1 MSKGVTLIAPHCV
14 AITLWRG
21 AGKSR
26 VREEKHVNEKRGL
39 ESTEKGDP
47 EGTEKGDPEEPRRAS
62 LWSCR
67 SPYVAAARPSHDRQR
82 S

>member
-1 MSKGVTLIAPHCV
+1 V

-26 VREEKHVNEKRGL
+26 VREEKQVNEKRGL

-47 EGTEKGDPEEPRRAS
+47 ERTEKGEPEVMSVS
-62 LWSCR
+62 LRC
-67 SPYVAAARPSHDRQR
+67 RPSVT
-82 S
+82 